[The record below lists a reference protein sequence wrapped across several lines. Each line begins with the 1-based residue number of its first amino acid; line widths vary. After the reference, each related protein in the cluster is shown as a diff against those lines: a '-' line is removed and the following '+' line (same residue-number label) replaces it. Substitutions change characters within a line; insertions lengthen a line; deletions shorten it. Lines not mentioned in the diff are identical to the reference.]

1 MFNLLF
7 VMLVFKV
14 VDLFY
19 CVNFF
24 LQDFYGENVGKFDY
38 VFFKY
43 RLEVIKKRFDVK
55 RVLGNELEELFSEEE
70 EEVKIKESF
79 LEIDDWEVFLYD
91 DD

>member
-1 MFNLLF
+1 MFNSLF

-19 CVNFF
+19 RVNFF

-55 RVLGNELEELFSEEE
+55 RVLGNDMEDLFSEEE

>member
-1 MFNLLF
+1 MFNFFF
-7 VMLVFKV
+7 VMLVVKV
-14 VDLFY
+14 VDVFC

-55 RVLGNELEELFSEEE
+55 RVLGNELEDLFSEEE

>member
-55 RVLGNELEELFSEEE
+55 RVLGNELEDLFSEEE